1 MAYLNPTKLTCPT
14 CGFSAQIETVV
25 GVGPGSRKGDIAQRY
40 FRDPGPFTEA
50 ETEDGRGTLSCPEDG
65 TLVWTNSRTQHAY
78 GPLRAKE
85 MQGVHGRNWLVP
97 GTENP
102 FPPKPIIFSPENPFS
117 GPRPVKPK

>member
-14 CGFSAQIETVV
+14 CGFSAQINTVV

-40 FRDPGPFTEA
+40 FNDPGPFTKGKN
-50 ETEDGRGTLSCPEDG
+50 ETGVTSLLCPEDG
-65 TLVWTNSRTQHAY
+65 TLVWTNTRTKHAY
-78 GPLRAKE
+78 GPLGAKE
-85 MQGVHGRNWLVP
+85 MQGAHGQKWLVP

-102 FPPKPIIFSPENPFS
+102 FPPKPIKFNPRDPFS